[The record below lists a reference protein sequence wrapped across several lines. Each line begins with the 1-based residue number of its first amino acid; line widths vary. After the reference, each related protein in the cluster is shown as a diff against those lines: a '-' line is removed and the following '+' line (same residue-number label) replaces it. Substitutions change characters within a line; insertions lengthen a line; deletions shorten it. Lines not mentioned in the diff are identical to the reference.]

1 MSSLNENVD
10 FVNLRT
16 FFYHGSWEPKI
27 ADHHSPLRKRPWETN
42 NLNSEYAVTYWTE
55 LGLLSSKINLGV
67 PLFGLSWILSQGL
80 SSNNIVPPA
89 SAVSVGPAG
98 DFLDEQPG
106 TMAFYEICAAIR
118 NKGWQ
123 VFSDP
128 DQRIGPYAVS
138 GNEPKTWV
146 GYDDP
151 SMAIIKSQFILSKG
165 LGGAFLWDISN
176 DDFRNTCQLGSNPI
190 TRAIYNTLNGINSTI
205 VDDEENSELFCECI
219 CE

>member
-67 PLFGLSWILSQGL
+67 PLFGLSWTLSPATVNYTPPVPTAVGMGL
-80 SSNNIVPPA
+80 T
-89 SAVSVGPAG
+89 PAG
-98 DFLDEQPG
+98 IL
-106 TMAFYEICAAIR
+106 AFHFICDAVR
-118 NKGWQ
+118 DDSWKE
-123 VFSDP
+123 FSDP
-128 DQRIGPYAVS
+128 NEMIGPYAVS
-138 GNEPKTWV
+138 QNLRKIWV

-151 SMAIIKSQFILSKG
+151 AMAVVKSKFIQSQG
-165 LGGAFLWDISN
+165 LGGAYLMDISY
-176 DDFRNTCQLGSNPI
+176 DDFHGSCGLGSNPI
-190 TRAIYNTLNGINSTI
+190 TTAVYDTLNGIT
-205 VDDEENSELFCECI
+205 FCECV